1 MAKIAIIILSSTEVP
16 ESHGRLIHAL
26 MDGKALKEAGHDVK
40 LVFEGIGVTWLQA
53 FHVREHAVT
62 KGYGAEFDAL
72 RPNILGACD
81 FCTTQRFKVYD
92 DVSALG
98 IPLLG
103 GEGHH
108 FNVSQLVAEGYQVV
122 NY

>member
-1 MAKIAIIILSSTEVP
+1 MAKIAIVVLSSTEVP

-26 MDGKALKEAGHDVK
+26 QDGKALKDGGHDVK
-40 LVFEGIGVTWLQA
+40 LVFEGIGVMWLQA
-53 FHVREHAVT
+53 FHIREHPVT
-62 KGYGAEFDAL
+62 KGYSAEFDAL

-81 FCTTQRFKVYD
+81 FCTTKRFQIQAEVN
-92 DVSALG
+92 ALG

-103 GEGHH
+103 GDGHH
-108 FNVSQLVAEGYQVV
+108 FNVSGLVAEGYQVM

>member
-1 MAKIAIIILSSTEVP
+1 MCSGISPKNGTPSRSASSRAP
-16 ESHGRLIHAL
+16 PWP
-26 MDGKALKEAGHDVK
+26 K
-40 LVFEGIGVTWLQA
+40 IGVTWLQA

>member
-1 MAKIAIIILSSTEVP
+1 MAKIAIIVLSSTEVP

-26 MDGKALKEAGHDVK
+26 MDGNALKDAGHEVK

-53 FHVREHAVT
+53 FHVREHQVT

-72 RPNILGACD
+72 GPHIHGACD
-81 FCTTQRFKVYD
+81 FCATQRFKVQNE
-92 DVSALG
+92 VAALG
-98 IPLLG
+98 IPLVG
-103 GEGHH
+103 GDGRH
-108 FNVSQLVAEGYQVV
+108 FNISELVAQGYQVI

>member
-1 MAKIAIIILSSTEVP
+1 MAKVAIIVLSSTEVP

-26 MDGKALKEAGHDVK
+26 MDGKALKDAGHDVK

-53 FHVREHAVT
+53 FHVREHPVT

-72 RPNILGACD
+72 RPHIHGACD
-81 FCTTQRFKVYD
+81 FCTTQRFKVQD
-92 DVSALG
+92 DVKALD

-103 GEGHH
+103 GDGHH
-108 FNVSQLVAEGYQVV
+108 FNVSGLVGEGYQVI

>member
-1 MAKIAIIILSSTEVP
+1 MAKFAIVILSSTEVP

-26 MDGKALKEAGHDVK
+26 MDGTALKEAGHDVK

-53 FHVREHAVT
+53 FLVREHPVT

-72 RPNILGACD
+72 RPNIHGACD
-81 FCTTQRFKVYD
+81 FCTVKRFNVQD
-92 DVSALG
+92 STTALG

-108 FNVSQLVAEGYQVV
+108 FNVSELVGQGYHLI